1 MPKDHDELPLPD
13 YDQMALGD
21 LRHRI
26 RSLDAEQLE
35 AVMVHEAGHAARVPV
50 LELLEARQREL
61 EAGAQ
66 PSGGDP
72 QRAPGVPG
80 ADGGSPVRE
89 ATAAEP
95 GTPLRHGVANQT
107 PKRGRT

>member
-1 MPKDHDELPLPD
+1 MSKNHDELPLPD
-13 YDQMALGD
+13 YDHMALGD

-72 QRAPGVPG
+72 TRAPGVAG
-80 ADGGSPVRE
+80 ADGGSPVQE
-89 ATAAEP
+89 ATAADP
-95 GTPLRHGVANQT
+95 GARAGSAGHAKQ
-107 PKRGRT
+107 RRT